1 MAEDQEHTMMF
12 RARTEETLQ
21 AREILLQVYDAL
33 REKGY
38 NPVYQIVGYLLSGD
52 PAYITSHKNARA
64 LVRKLD
70 RDELLGELVRY
81 YLEGHR

>member
-1 MAEDQEHTMMF
+1 MPEDQEQTMMF
-12 RARTEETLQ
+12 RFRPEEPNH
-21 AREILLQVYDAL
+21 AREILLYIYEAL